1 MLFLRILYALLF
13 EKKMQ
18 DTISPEKSL
27 AKFFEEI
34 PSQWGLRGDPSLW
47 QEMKE
52 KLASTPIPSSTYEFE
67 EILYELYKELTGVS
81 VKLRTNVYVER
92 YEGVGM
98 SSGTVSSA
106 YWIKTLI
113 PLLLKRFRSE
123 LY

>member
-1 MLFLRILYALLF
+1 
-13 EKKMQ
+13 MQ
-18 DTISPEKSL
+18 EAITPENSL
-27 AKFFEEI
+27 AKFFEET
-34 PSQWGLRGDPSLW
+34 PTQWGLRGDSSLW

-52 KLASTPIPSSTYEFE
+52 KLASTALPDSTYEFE
-67 EILYELYKELTGVS
+67 VILHDLFKELTGVS
-81 VKLRTNVYVER
+81 VKQRNNVFVER
-92 YEGVGM
+92 YEGVGL